1 MKLRDNF
8 KQAAKELMDVPFR
21 AQDSEPAP
29 DPASTYVPE
38 FVPEFTAEEAK
49 ESKETKETKEAQEA
63 GEMRFQD
70 TPQILSEHE
79 NFESSLVPLRPE
91 CTTIIAAGTIVRGS
105 IESDCD
111 VEMYGEIQGDIF
123 TAKDVKL
130 KGKIRGNV
138 TGGNVDLHS
147 IRMVGNVISSGNA
160 TLDADSEVEG
170 DVIAESAVLNGN
182 IRGNVQVAKRLSLA
196 SNAVICGYVSANKL
210 IVEEGA
216 VIHGE
221 ILIGKNMISPKSAVG
236 TKAESGGSAS

>member
-8 KQAAKELMDVPFR
+8 KQAAKELMDGPFR
-21 AQDSEPAP
+21 AQDFEP
-29 DPASTYVPE
+29 
-38 FVPEFTAEEAK
+38 VPEFTAVEA
-49 ESKETKETKEAQEA
+49 EETKEA
-63 GEMRFQD
+63 GEIRFQD
-70 TPQILSEHE
+70 TPQIPGEPE
-79 NFESSLVPLRPE
+79 NFGSSPIPLRPE
-91 CTTIIAAGTIVRGS
+91 STTIIAAGTIVRGS

-111 VEMYGEIQGDIF
+111 VEMYGEIQGDIV

-130 KGKIRGNV
+130 RGKIRGNV
-138 TGGNVDLHS
+138 TGGNVELHS
-147 IRMVGNVISSGNA
+147 IRMVGNVISTGNA

-210 IVEEGA
+210 TVEEGA

-221 ILIGKNMISPKSAVG
+221 ILIGKNMISPKPGAGAKVPAG
-236 TKAESGGSAS
+236 GGSAS